1 MDILTSK
8 QHGVLTITFNRPAKK
23 NAITADMYQTMADAL
38 RDAETDNEVRVILF
52 TGQENI
58 FTAGNDLEDF
68 MKNAS
73 QLNSDGEAASI
84 IQFMRALSSS
94 PKPIIA
100 AVAGLA
106 VGIGTTM
113 LMHCDLVYLADNAKL
128 TMPFSQLGL
137 CPEFS
142 SSLLLQ
148 RVAGYHRAAE
158 KLMLGEAFGAQEAVE
173 MGLANKVVSAAELL
187 EFAIQQAAKLVALPA
202 ASIRATKRLMKSSQ
216 IELVNVVMQDE
227 LKQFGLML
235 NGPEAKEAFTAF
247 FQKRKPDFSQFS

>member
-8 QHGVLTITFNRPAKK
+8 QNGILTITFNRPAKK
-23 NAITADMYQTMADAL
+23 NAITAAMYQAMADAL
-38 RDAETDNEVRVILF
+38 REAETDAAVRVILF
-52 TGQENI
+52 TGSDSI

-68 MKNAS
+68 MKNAALLTS
-73 QLNSDGEAASI
+73 GGEASSI
-84 IQFMRALSSS
+84 IQFMQALRDT
-94 PKPIIA
+94 PKPVIA

-113 LMHCDLVYLADNAKL
+113 LMHCDLVYLADNARL

-137 CPEFS
+137 CAEFS

-158 KLMLGEAFGAQEAVE
+158 KLLLGEPFGAQEAYE
-173 MGLANKVVSAAELL
+173 MGMANKVVPAAELL
-187 EFAIQQAAKLVALPA
+187 EFAGQQAARLVALPA
-202 ASIRATKRLMKSSQ
+202 ASLRATKHLMKSSQ
-216 IELVNVVMQDE
+216 ADLVKSVMNDE

-235 NGPEAKEAFTAF
+235 NGAEAKEAFAAF

>member
-1 MDILTSK
+1 MDIITQK
-8 QHGVLTITFNRPAKK
+8 QNGVLTITFNRPAKK
-23 NAITADMYQTMADAL
+23 NAITAAMYQSMADAL
-38 RDAETDNEVRVILF
+38 RDAEADNEVRVILF
-52 TGQENI
+52 TGHETI

-73 QLNSDGEAASI
+73 QLATDGESSSI

-128 TMPFSQLGL
+128 NMPFTQLGL

-158 KLMLGEAFGAQEAVE
+158 KLLFGEPFSAQEGYE
-173 MGLANKVVSAAELL
+173 MGLANKVVPASELI
-187 EFAIQQAAKLVALPA
+187 AYANQQAEKLVALPA
-202 ASIRATKRLMKSSQ
+202 ASLRATKRLMKSSQ
-216 IELVNVVMQDE
+216 TTLINDVMADE
-227 LKQFGLML
+227 LKQFSSML
-235 NGPEAKEAFTAF
+235 SGAEAKEAFMAF

>member
-8 QHGVLTITFNRPAKK
+8 QDGILTITFNRPAKK
-23 NAITADMYQTMADAL
+23 NAITAVMYQAMADAL
-38 RDAETDNEVRVILF
+38 RDGEADNDVRVILF
-52 TGQENI
+52 TGQESI

-73 QLNSDGEAASI
+73 QPNSDGETSAVL
-84 IQFMRALSSS
+84 QFMLALSTS

-113 LMHCDLVYLADNAKL
+113 LLHCDIVYLADNAKL

-158 KLMLGEAFGAQEAVE
+158 KLLFGEPFDAQEALQL
-173 MGLANKVVSAAELL
+173 GLANKVVPASELL
-187 EFAIQQAAKLVALPA
+187 SFANQQAAKLVALPA
-202 ASIRATKRLMKSSQ
+202 ASLRATKRLMKSSQ
-216 IELVNVVMQDE
+216 TGLINEVMQDE
-227 LKQFGLML
+227 LQQFGKML
-235 NGPEAKEAFTAF
+235 NGPEAKEAFMAF

>member
-8 QHGVLTITFNRPAKK
+8 QSGVLTITFNRPAKK
-23 NAITADMYQTMADAL
+23 NAITADMYQAMADAL

-73 QLNSDGEAASI
+73 QLNSDGETASI

-158 KLMLGEAFGAQEAVE
+158 KLMLGEPFGAQEAVE

-187 EFAIQQAAKLVALPA
+187 EFANQQAAKLVALPA
-202 ASIRATKRLMKSSQ
+202 ASLRATKRLMKSSQ
-216 IELVNVVMQDE
+216 AGLVNEVMQDE
-227 LKQFGLML
+227 LKQFALML
-235 NGPEAKEAFTAF
+235 SGPEAKEAFMAF